1 MTNLGL
7 EALPIGAGTDEEKYW
22 QSMNDVP
29 NLKIF
34 MSRIAQRQAALEETP
49 EWIVVSIKQR
59 DIFKKAIT
67 TGKALN
73 SKAVICIRT
82 TADKQTEER
91 QANQITKWIT

>member
-49 EWIVVSIKQR
+49 EWIVVSIEQR
-59 DIFKKAIT
+59 DIT

-82 TADKQTEER
+82 TADKQTEEQ